1 MVKKQ
6 MLFQNSLRR
15 HAFLSGRA
23 VMRAEMRL
31 LMARIITR
39 GGGGCN
45 FYPGCGQLK
54 RDAAL
59 SYTYS
64 GRGLYLMGRTP
75 WN

>member
-1 MVKKQ
+1 
-6 MLFQNSLRR
+6 MLFQKSLRR

-31 LMARIITR
+31 LMARIIAR
-39 GGGGCN
+39 GGGQRN
-45 FYPGCGQLK
+45 FYPGWGQRK

-64 GRGLYLMGRTP
+64 GRALYLMGRIS